1 MPDAPHSAEYLGDY
15 RDFWWNADFLA
26 LIARRWQL
34 DTVTHALDVGCGH
47 GHWGRTLLPH
57 LSATAQ
63 LTGID
68 PEPKWI
74 DKARESAAAKGI
86 SQRTDYREGSAE
98 HIPFPDA
105 TFDLV
110 TCQTVLMHVPDPA
123 LAIKEMLRVLRPGG
137 RLFAVEPNNAAN
149 SMVRI
154 STRRNESVED
164 RMRLVRFQAL
174 CERGKAQLGKGDS
187 SLGDELPELFYTC
200 GLEDIEAY
208 HNDAA
213 RPLIPPYSSPAQRSL
228 VDQVLRW
235 AGKDIWIWD
244 LAETLKCYLA
254 GGGPESEFESLWQQ
268 ALKTT
273 HEEAD
278 AMRSKTFISPG
289 GSMQYLVSG
298 LKPRQAQQQTAS
310 SRH

>member
-1 MPDAPHSAEYLGDY
+1 MPDSPHSAEYLGDY
-15 RDFWWNADFLA
+15 RDYWWNADFLA

-34 DTVTHALDVGCGH
+34 DTVTSALDVGCGH
-47 GHWGRTLLPH
+47 GHWGRALLPH
-57 LSATAQ
+57 LPAAR

-74 DKARESAAAKGI
+74 DKAREHATAKGLAH
-86 SQRTDYREGSAE
+86 RTEYLEGSAE
-98 HIPFPDA
+98 HIPFPDN

-123 LAIKEMLRVLRPGG
+123 VAIDEMLRVLRPGG

-154 STRRNESVED
+154 STRRHESIDE

-187 SLGDELPELFYTC
+187 SIGDELPELFYKR
-200 GLEDIEAY
+200 GLEDVQVY
-208 HNDAA
+208 HSDSA
-213 RPLIPPYSSPAQRSL
+213 RPLIPPYSAPGQRIL

-244 LAETLKCYLA
+244 REETLKCYLA
-254 GGGPESEFESLWQQ
+254 GGGPADEFDPLWQQ
-268 ALKTT
+268 AMKVTR
-273 HEEAD
+273 EEAQ
-278 AMRSKTFISPG
+278 AMRDQSFISPG
-289 GSMQYLVSG
+289 GSMNYLVSG
-298 LKPRQAQQQTAS
+298 LKPRRNSAP
-310 SRH
+310 R